1 MLDRGVLHFSLNEG
15 SYQVLIIP
23 KRNTLRK
30 KMGEF
35 PSYFL
40 K

>member
-15 SYQVLIIP
+15 SYRVLIIP

-30 KMGEF
+30 KWVN
-35 PSYFL
+35 FL
-40 K
+40 HIF